1 MEGLGLMTKAT
12 MLIESFIRLLIQTRL
27 TLVRPNLQIIQDFFY
42 TLATILLAVIQNIYG
57 LALMLI
63 IWLIKLPKA
72 DKKDFHKILAH
83 VANLQWI
90 KLEKF
95 ENLGKMA

>member
-1 MEGLGLMTKAT
+1 MTKAT

-90 KLEKF
+90 KLEKLDY
-95 ENLGKMA
+95 LGKMV